1 MFMQFRFII
10 VQVCFIIFLQT
21 VFSQLAKDYEVTTVL
36 KEKFFDKNGA
46 ALTGKGVVIG
56 DVDSGIDVFHP
67 LFFFADGGEFAW
79 TDVNNDG
86 VLTFGT
92 DGVDLNGN
100 GSIEKDE
107 ILRYIDM
114 FNNTWGLLPDGMSG
128 KFNPAYDFLYID
140 ANGNKK
146 RDFGP
151 ANGFTETDPGYGE
164 MMFIPVNYNTGNT
177 IKAGDKILGL
187 KTSKIRSVLQ
197 RDGIIR
203 RRGVDMIHCEEDSS
217 GHGTGVAGLIIGGYA
232 GNPFFHGL
240 APEAEMVFSSVRYD
254 YTPRFVRNF
263 TKLFSFLKDENVNIL
278 LIEDGEWMYE
288 FMDGSSPEEEILN
301 EMARNGTTIIG
312 GAGNFTGS
320 NMLVLDT
327 LSAGKEVTYTAS
339 APYMSDWK
347 TNDGVFFSFLWPNTD
362 TEIDI
367 TLQTPDN
374 KSVDF
379 SSGSGLVTAG
389 KYNIYYAKEVSPK
402 GTVMFRLGCSR
413 TDSQEVKG
421 NWKFKLVSNGTAY
434 LRAYVVDVS
443 QSWAGFSRWKNSDK
457 ISDASNICFPSTADS
472 CMAIGAYTVNY
483 GWGLNDEVGD
493 ICDYSSAGYNIT
505 GKLGV
510 DITAPGHSTL
520 SAAKN
525 NSYQVFSG
533 TSSAAPHVV
542 GTAALLLQYDMNLT
556 HTQIR
561 QILHSTASQD
571 NFTGTVPNP
580 VWGYGKLNT
589 ENALKHLIN
598 NSN

>member
-10 VQVCFIIFLQT
+10 VQVVFILFLQA

-36 KEKFFDKNGA
+36 KEKFFDKSGA
-46 ALTGKGVVIG
+46 PLTGKGVVIG

-67 LFFFADGGEFAW
+67 LFFFADGGEFSW
-79 TDVNNDG
+79 TDVNGDG

-92 DGVDLNGN
+92 DGIDINGN
-100 GSIEKDE
+100 GLIDKVEV
-107 ILRYIDM
+107 LRYIDM
-114 FNNTWGLLPDGMSG
+114 LNSTWGLLPDGMSG
-128 KFNPAYDFLYID
+128 KYNSVYDFIYID
-140 ANGNKK
+140 ANGNNK

-151 ANGFTETDPGYGE
+151 DKGFKETDPCFGE
-164 MMFIPVNYNTGNT
+164 MMLIPVNYNKDNS
-177 IKAGDKILGL
+177 IKAGEKLLGL

-203 RRGVDMIHCEEDSS
+203 RRGIDMIQCEQDSS

-232 GNPFFHGL
+232 GNQYFHGI
-240 APEAEMVFSSVRYD
+240 APEAEMIFSSVQYD

-263 TKLFSFLKDENVNIL
+263 PDLFNFLKDEKVNIVL
-278 LIEDGEWMYE
+278 LEDGEWMYE

-301 EMARNGTTIIG
+301 EMARSGTTIIG

-320 NMLVLDT
+320 NMLILDT
-327 LSAGKEVTYTAS
+327 LRSGNEITYTAS

-347 TNDGVFFSFLWPNTD
+347 KNDGVFFSFLWPNTE
-362 TEIDI
+362 TEIKI

-374 KSVDF
+374 NTASF
-379 SSGSGLVTAG
+379 TSGEGKITAG
-389 KYNIYYAKEVSPK
+389 KYNIFYAKEVSPK
-402 GTVMFRLGCSR
+402 GTTMFRFGCS
-413 TDSQEVKG
+413 TKDSQEVKG
-421 NWKFKLVSNGTAY
+421 IWKFKLVSNGDAY

-443 QSWAGFSRWKNSDK
+443 QSWAGYSRWKNSDK
-457 ISDASNICFPSTADS
+457 ISDASNVCFPSTADS
-472 CMAIGAYTVNY
+472 CMAIGAYTVNF
-483 GWGLNDEVGD
+483 GWGINDIVGD
-493 ICDYSSAGYNIT
+493 ICDYSSVGYNIT
-505 GKLGV
+505 GKLGI

-542 GTAALLLQYDMNLT
+542 GAAALLLQYDMTLT
-556 HTQIR
+556 HAQIK
-561 QILHSTASQD
+561 QILHNTAAQD
-571 NFTGTVPNP
+571 NFTGTIPNH

-589 ENALKHLIN
+589 ENAIRYLMNK
-598 NSN
+598 